1 LSSPA
6 IDAGSSSFGSYPSSD
21 INGLVRSGNPDIG
34 ANEYWLSPISFSFN
48 GVNYEIIKVGATWT
62 GAAEIAVSRNGKLVE
77 IESVEEQNAIF
88 SAIGSA
94 GLNASDTVAAD
105 GGGGAYLWIGGN
117 DIAAEGSWVWD
128 GDNDLSTESF
138 WSGTYEGTAIADSYV
153 NWGTTFSVQNEPDD
167 YQTQQDA
174 LAISLD
180 GWPLGSAGQWNDV
193 DQTNLLYSIVEYN
206 VAPTFTSGSTF
217 SVQEN
222 QTIVGQIVAVDPN
235 GEGVLYSIQGGADQN
250 LFSIHSVTGELS
262 FLQAPD
268 YEIPGD
274 SGADNQYDLTVQTSD
289 GSLTATQ
296 HITVTITDT
305 NEGSPNQAP
314 TGLDHLSGLSV
325 LENQASGTIV
335 GTFQA
340 QDPDGDLLGYYL
352 VSGSGD
358 GNNSM
363 FTMDT
368 NGTLRTAMSFDYESY
383 QSLNIR
389 VAVLDD
395 NNASDEGAFSVVV
408 TNVNEAPNGL
418 DHLSGLSVL
427 ENQASGTIVGTFQ
440 AIDPDG
446 NDLSYYLTSGS
457 GDGNNSMFTMDTNGT
472 LRTAVSF
479 DYESYQSL
487 NIRVRAMDG
496 NSSSVEGAFAVIVG
510 NENEAPN
517 TLDHLSGLS
526 VLENQVSG
534 TIVGTFQAIDPDGD
548 DLSYHLVSGS
558 GDGNN
563 SMFTMD
569 TNGTLRT
576 AVSFDYESYQS
587 LNIRVRAMDG
597 NSSSVEGAF
606 TVIVGNENEAPNTL
620 DHLSGLSVLENQSS
634 GTIVGTFQAIDPDG
648 DDLSYHL
655 VSGSG
660 DGNNSMFTMDTN
672 GTLRTAVSF
681 DYESY
686 QSLSVRVKAMDGNDS
701 SVEGSFSVAVTNVND
716 APNTLDHSSAL
727 SVLENQAS
735 GTIVGTFQAIDP
747 DGDSLSYYLASG
759 SGDENNSMFTMDTNG
774 TLRTAV
780 SFDYESYQSLNIRV
794 RAMDGNSSS
803 VEGAFTVVILND
815 LGSVFSVSGGSFS
828 HPFYQ
833 FVDGNGLAVD
843 FSSHQL
849 SRGEIYE
856 FKADGVLNSHPFMIG
871 ESNGDLS
878 SSLVSGGPL
887 TGSLGSIFLTIP
899 SDFSGSLYYFC
910 TAHTSMVAPIG
921 FNTGNQ
927 APMNLTHLSALSV
940 LENQASGTIV
950 GTFTAQDPD
959 GDALTYHLTSGIG
972 DGNNSMF
979 SVETNGT
986 LLTAMSFDYESYQSL
1001 SVRVKAM
1008 DGNDSSVEGSF
1019 SVSVTNVNEAPNSL
1033 NHSSALSVL
1042 ENQASGTV
1050 VGNFHAQDP
1059 DGDDLSYYLTSGL
1072 GDGNN
1077 SMFTLE
1083 TNGTLRTALSF
1094 DYESFQ
1100 SLTIRAGVVDEH
1112 NASDEGTFT
1121 ISIVDQNET
1130 VPNSVP
1136 TDLSVL
1142 GNLEIL
1148 ENQPIGSFICE
1159 FNATDLDGDLLS
1171 YYLVNGDGDIN
1182 NEMFTLDQNGTLRT
1196 NQIFDYESNVVLSIR
1211 VQVTD
1216 NKSGTIS
1223 EKFIVKIL
1231 DEDDLTTNEPPR
1243 DLNSTEELIVE
1254 ENRPVGTIVGQFQA
1268 LDPEGTILNY
1278 FLTDD
1283 AGIYDNDSFVLET
1296 NGTLKTAVEFDFENQ
1311 NTLTIR
1317 VAVQDLSNS
1326 YITEVF
1332 NVEIVDVNE
1341 TTPNAAPVNLR
1352 ALDNLEVEENQ
1363 PIGSFVGEFNASD
1376 PEGGEVFFFLT
1387 SGEGDDH
1394 NTLFYIFGN
1403 QLITNSVFDY
1413 AQFPSLTVRVGVM
1426 DESNVITDANFT
1438 ITILEST
1445 AEPVNLPPTDLLAI
1459 TELGFSNNSEGRC
1472 CDWRI

>member
-1 LSSPA
+1 
-6 IDAGSSSFGSYPSSD
+6 
-21 INGLVRSGNPDIG
+21 
-34 ANEYWLSPISFSFN
+34 
-48 GVNYEIIKVGATWT
+48 
-62 GAAEIAVSRNGKLVE
+62 
-77 IESVEEQNAIF
+77 
-88 SAIGSA
+88 
-94 GLNASDTVAAD
+94 
-105 GGGGAYLWIGGN
+105 
-117 DIAAEGSWVWD
+117 
-128 GDNDLSTESF
+128 
-138 WSGTYEGTAIADSYV
+138 
-153 NWGTTFSVQNEPDD
+153 
-167 YQTQQDA
+167 
-174 LAISLD
+174 
-180 GWPLGSAGQWNDV
+180 
-193 DQTNLLYSIVEYN
+193 
-206 VAPTFTSGSTF
+206 
-217 SVQEN
+217 
-222 QTIVGQIVAVDPN
+222 
-235 GEGVLYSIQGGADQN
+235 
-250 LFSIHSVTGELS
+250 
-262 FLQAPD
+262 
-268 YEIPGD
+268 
-274 SGADNQYDLTVQTSD
+274 
-289 GSLTATQ
+289 
-296 HITVTITDT
+296 
-305 NEGSPNQAP
+305 
-314 TGLDHLSGLSV
+314 
-325 LENQASGTIV
+325 
-335 GTFQA
+335 
-340 QDPDGDLLGYYL
+340 
-352 VSGSGD
+352 
-358 GNNSM
+358 
-363 FTMDT
+363 
-368 NGTLRTAMSFDYESY
+368 
-383 QSLNIR
+383 
-389 VAVLDD
+389 
-395 NNASDEGAFSVVV
+395 
-408 TNVNEAPNGL
+408 
-418 DHLSGLSVL
+418 
-427 ENQASGTIVGTFQ
+427 
-440 AIDPDG
+440 
-446 NDLSYYLTSGS
+446 
-457 GDGNNSMFTMDTNGT
+457 
-472 LRTAVSF
+472 
-479 DYESYQSL
+479 
-487 NIRVRAMDG
+487 
-496 NSSSVEGAFAVIVG
+496 
-510 NENEAPN
+510 
-517 TLDHLSGLS
+517 
-526 VLENQVSG
+526 
-534 TIVGTFQAIDPDGD
+534 
-548 DLSYHLVSGS
+548 
-558 GDGNN
+558 
-563 SMFTMD
+563 
-569 TNGTLRT
+569 
-576 AVSFDYESYQS
+576 
-587 LNIRVRAMDG
+587 
-597 NSSSVEGAF
+597 
-606 TVIVGNENEAPNTL
+606 
-620 DHLSGLSVLENQSS
+620 
-634 GTIVGTFQAIDPDG
+634 
-648 DDLSYHL
+648 
-655 VSGSG
+655 
-660 DGNNSMFTMDTN
+660 
-672 GTLRTAVSF
+672 
-681 DYESY
+681 
-686 QSLSVRVKAMDGNDS
+686 
-701 SVEGSFSVAVTNVND
+701 
-716 APNTLDHSSAL
+716 
-727 SVLENQAS
+727 LENQAS

-921 FNTGNQ
+921 FNMGNQ

-950 GTFTAQDPD
+950 GTFTAQDTD

-1223 EKFIVKIL
+1223 EKFIVKIF

-1254 ENRPVGTIVGQFQA
+1254 ENQPVGTIVGQFQA

-1459 TELGFSNNSEGRC
+1459 TELGFSNNSEEGDVIGEFNATDPEGGSLFFSLMEENENNDNENFSITENGILTPVNKLYFDSNRSF
-1472 CDWRI
+1472 DVDIRVVDDADQITSKTFLIRYTFIEENSSELPFYFTSTILEIEENQPVGTMIGSFYAVSGIGLEETVEYSFTTEDSRFLLDKNGSLKSGVIFDFEEMNQSIIAIEVVGLTSEKQVTIRQFQVEIIDQNETLPELELFDFNLSSLSISEDAIIGSLVGTFIPNIDDTSLQVEYFLNDPNSLFEIVDERLVTRVELDYDKLSYYNLSVDVLAMVNSQEVKFRSFTISLENVNYAPEEISINDELHIIGGEPETHQLGPFTVIDKDEFDEHSFQLVDGMETNDNHLFSLDENGTLYFQNEGSFGTKRNFTISLRASDNSGAYIDQVFTVKYEKTAGDAAVLLTEGVEVRGGWKRAGWFGYFYGAFLSLGSS

>member
-1 LSSPA
+1 
-6 IDAGSSSFGSYPSSD
+6 
-21 INGLVRSGNPDIG
+21 
-34 ANEYWLSPISFSFN
+34 
-48 GVNYEIIKVGATWT
+48 
-62 GAAEIAVSRNGKLVE
+62 
-77 IESVEEQNAIF
+77 
-88 SAIGSA
+88 
-94 GLNASDTVAAD
+94 
-105 GGGGAYLWIGGN
+105 
-117 DIAAEGSWVWD
+117 
-128 GDNDLSTESF
+128 
-138 WSGTYEGTAIADSYV
+138 
-153 NWGTTFSVQNEPDD
+153 
-167 YQTQQDA
+167 
-174 LAISLD
+174 
-180 GWPLGSAGQWNDV
+180 
-193 DQTNLLYSIVEYN
+193 
-206 VAPTFTSGSTF
+206 
-217 SVQEN
+217 
-222 QTIVGQIVAVDPN
+222 
-235 GEGVLYSIQGGADQN
+235 
-250 LFSIHSVTGELS
+250 
-262 FLQAPD
+262 
-268 YEIPGD
+268 
-274 SGADNQYDLTVQTSD
+274 
-289 GSLTATQ
+289 
-296 HITVTITDT
+296 
-305 NEGSPNQAP
+305 
-314 TGLDHLSGLSV
+314 
-325 LENQASGTIV
+325 
-335 GTFQA
+335 
-340 QDPDGDLLGYYL
+340 
-352 VSGSGD
+352 
-358 GNNSM
+358 M
-363 FTMDT
+363 FTMDA

-389 VAVLDD
+389 VKAMDGNSSSV
-395 NNASDEGAFSVVV
+395 EGAFTVIV
-408 TNVNEAPNGL
+408 TNENEAPNAL
-418 DHLSGLSVL
+418 DHLSGLTVL

-446 NDLSYYLTSGS
+446 NDLSYQLVSGA

-472 LRTAVSF
+472 LRTA
-479 DYESYQSL
+479 
-487 NIRVRAMDG
+487 I
-496 NSSSVEGAFAVIVG
+496 
-510 NENEAPN
+510 
-517 TLDHLSGLS
+517 
-526 VLENQVSG
+526 
-534 TIVGTFQAIDPDGD
+534 
-548 DLSYHLVSGS
+548 
-558 GDGNN
+558 
-563 SMFTMD
+563 
-569 TNGTLRT
+569 
-576 AVSFDYESYQS
+576 
-587 LNIRVRAMDG
+587 
-597 NSSSVEGAF
+597 
-606 TVIVGNENEAPNTL
+606 
-620 DHLSGLSVLENQSS
+620 
-634 GTIVGTFQAIDPDG
+634 
-648 DDLSYHL
+648 
-655 VSGSG
+655 
-660 DGNNSMFTMDTN
+660 
-672 GTLRTAVSF
+672 
-681 DYESY
+681 
-686 QSLSVRVKAMDGNDS
+686 
-701 SVEGSFSVAVTNVND
+701 
-716 APNTLDHSSAL
+716 
-727 SVLENQAS
+727 
-735 GTIVGTFQAIDP
+735 
-747 DGDSLSYYLASG
+747 
-759 SGDENNSMFTMDTNG
+759 
-774 TLRTAV
+774 

-828 HPFYQ
+828 YPFYQ

-856 FKADGVLNSHPFMIG
+856 FKADGVLTSHPFMIG

-887 TGSLGSIFLTIP
+887 TGSVGSIFLTIP

-927 APMNLTHLSALSV
+927 APTNLASLTSLTIA
-940 LENQASGTIV
+940 ENEVQGSFV
-950 GTFTAQDPD
+950 GIFQAQDPD
-959 GDALTYHLTSGIG
+959 GDALTYHLTSGLG

-979 SVETNGT
+979 SMETNGT

-1019 SVSVTNVNEAPNSL
+1019 SVAVTNVNEAPNSL
-1033 NHSSALSVL
+1033 DHSSALSVL

-1050 VGNFHAQDP
+1050 VGNFQAQDP
-1059 DGDDLSYYLTSGL
+1059 DGDDLSYYLTSGSGDENNSMFIIDTNGTL
-1072 GDGNN
+1072 RTAMSFDYESYQSLSVRVKAMDGNSSSVEGGFLVSVIDVNEDTPNTAPVGLYLSSLLVLENQSMGIVVGTFSAQDSDGDDLSYYLTSGSGDGNN

-1083 TNGTLRTALSF
+1083 TNGTLRTASSF
-1094 DYESFQ
+1094 DSESYQ

-1112 NASDEGTFT
+1112 NASDEGAFT

-1130 VPNSVP
+1130 GPNSVP

-1413 AQFPSLTVRVGVM
+1413 AQFSYLTVRVGVM

-1459 TELGFSNNSEGRC
+1459 TELGFSNNSEEG
-1472 CDWRI
+1472 DVIGEFNATDPEGGSLLF